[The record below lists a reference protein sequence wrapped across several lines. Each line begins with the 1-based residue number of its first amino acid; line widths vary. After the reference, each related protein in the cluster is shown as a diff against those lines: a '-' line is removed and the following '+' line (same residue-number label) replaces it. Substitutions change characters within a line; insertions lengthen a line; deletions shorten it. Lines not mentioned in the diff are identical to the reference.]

1 MSDWS
6 EQKHKTAVTT
16 IGGDVFLSL
25 PNDQYIQMT
34 PDQARAIATRLFIQA
49 SEAAGEARPSVV
61 VFQ

>member
-1 MSDWS
+1 VSDWS

-16 IGGDVFLSL
+16 IGGGVFLSL

-34 PDQARAIATRLFIQA
+34 PEQARAIAGRLFIL
-49 SEAAGEARPSVV
+49 AADALGEARPSVV